1 MVWESYKEMF
11 LGLCLEEWIQLESQ
25 GGPKLWRTRP
35 VRGVGEERTC
45 DWATVRWALHAIV
58 EAIGSH
64 RGFSA
69 GE

>member
-1 MVWESYKEMF
+1 M
-11 LGLCLEEWIQLESQ
+11 ESQ